1 MPTNEGKSGEM
12 QPVRSP
18 PDVCGD
24 SADRQ
29 INLDNPSLALADPWN
44 LDNSSAAKINFSAS
58 TYIAPGSFLPTP
70 KLEKPK
76 KRKSRRRRTTNG
88 NLDDGSKK
96 TRRCSQPCC
105 GCTRSSTCGRM
116 PTEKQA
122 GCSCVEAG
130 RKCTSC
136 DCYDSCRNRSRIT
149 AATGSLAAYFP
160 ANAETTTTPPHTD
173 ITPDDDDGEDVLLS
187 QPPWTPPSIAEATT
201 ATTDDDA
208 KNTTIPPPPPRM
220 VFGTSQGAARA
231 PAAGGALVL
240 RAPPTTPA
248 GAPGGGALVVL
259 CGEIA
264 EEVAEGGQPSP
275 TAIAGG
281 AATAVTAGGRPGGA
295 QAP

>member
-29 INLDNPSLALADPWN
+29 NNPDNPSLALADPWN

-88 NLDDGSKK
+88 NSDGGSKK

-130 RKCTSC
+130 RKCTNC
-136 DCYDSCRNRSRIT
+136 DCYDNCRNRSRIT
-149 AATGSLAAYFP
+149 AGTGSLAAYFP

-208 KNTTIPPPPPRM
+208 KNTTIPPPPPPSP
-220 VFGTSQGAARA
+220 GSGS
-231 PAAGGALVL
+231 
-240 RAPPTTPA
+240 PTL
-248 GAPGGGALVVL
+248 LVVPASPPPVFL
-259 CGEIA
+259 DV
-264 EEVAEGGQPSP
+264 VATRP
-275 TAIAGG
+275 
-281 AATAVTAGGRPGGA
+281 RPGSLLC
-295 QAP
+295 